1 MPTTGPT
8 KSNKSTHDE
17 TIIHVVTS
25 NPPQDHFVA
34 TVPDSASGRKL
45 PGLMI
50 VLFLLVI
57 GVGAYTLSLGN
68 NTSNTKGGTASL
80 LAATPGQVSITNTSF
95 VPATITVK
103 VGQAVTWTNTDN
115 APHTVASDPYP
126 SDNTL
131 AALNSGQNLTAAN
144 DHYSFV
150 FHKAGTYTYH
160 DDQNPY
166 LLEGT
171 VVVKP

>member
-8 KSNKSTHDE
+8 KSNKSTHEE
-17 TIIHVVTS
+17 TVIHVITS
-25 NPPQDHFVA
+25 NPQQDHFVA
-34 TVPDSASGRKL
+34 TVPDSSSGRKL

-50 VLFLLVI
+50 VMFLLIV

-68 NTSNTKGGTASL
+68 STSGNKGSTASL
-80 LAATPGQVSITNTSF
+80 LAAAPGQVSITGTSF
-95 VPATITVK
+95 IPATITVK

-115 APHTVASDPYP
+115 AAHTVASDPYP

-144 DHYSFV
+144 DHYTYV
-150 FHKAGTYTYH
+150 FRTAGTYTYH
-160 DDQNPY
+160 DDRNPY
-166 LLEGT
+166 VLEGT
-171 VVVKP
+171 VIVTQ